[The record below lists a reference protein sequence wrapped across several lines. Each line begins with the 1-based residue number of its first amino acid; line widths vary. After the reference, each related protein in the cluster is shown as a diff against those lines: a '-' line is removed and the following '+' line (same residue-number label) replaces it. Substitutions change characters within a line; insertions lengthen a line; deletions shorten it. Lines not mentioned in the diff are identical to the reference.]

1 MQRSVAFSC
10 VLHAAVFAVAY
21 HGLPELRREVVPMG
35 DPIVVEIVNEEEPEP
50 IPAPPEPEPEPEP
63 APPPPEP
70 EPAPPPPEPEPAPP
84 PPEPEPEVA
93 AVPQPPKPEPK
104 PEPKPK
110 PEAKPKPKAPESLAK
125 AKPRRKPKPPDPFA
139 SVLKTVEELKKTPRP
154 PIVKKDEKPEKKK
167 ESFDDLMARAI
178 PTKPQQQRSPM
189 SNFMAQRRAHE
200 LARKVVEQ
208 VSPCWSFPAGAKEA
222 QTLSVELSVAMGPD
236 GRVQSV
242 KVTDAS
248 RMNSDP
254 PFRTAAEA
262 AIRAITRC
270 SPLRLPVKDYQD
282 WKNMTVNF
290 DPKVMLGFRNRG

>member
-10 VLHAAVFAVAY
+10 VLHAAVFSVAY
-21 HGLPELRREVVPMG
+21 YGLPELKREVVPMG
-35 DPIVVEIVNEEEPEP
+35 DPIVVEIVSEAEPEP
-50 IPAPPEPEPEPEP
+50 TPAPPEPAPEP

-70 EPAPPPPEPEPAPP
+70 EPAPPPPEPEPVPP

-93 AVPQPPKPEPK
+93 AVPPPPQ

-110 PEAKPKPKAPESLAK
+110 PKPEVKPKPKAPEPLAK
-125 AKPRRKPKPPDPFA
+125 VKPRRKPKPPDPFA

-154 PIVKKDEKPEKKK
+154 PIVKKEDEPKKKK
-167 ESFDDLMARAI
+167 ESFDDLMAQAI
-178 PTKPQQQRSPM
+178 PTQPKPQRSAM

-200 LARKVVEQ
+200 LARQVVEQ

-222 QTLSVELSVAMGPD
+222 QTLAVEISVAMGPD
-236 GRVQSV
+236 GRVQ
-242 KVTDAS
+242 KVEVVDAR
-248 RMNSDP
+248 RMTDP

-282 WKNMTVNF
+282 WKTMTVNF
-290 DPKVMLGFRNRG
+290 DPKVMLGYRGRG